1 MLKRVAIYAR
11 VSTQEQV
18 ENGNSLEFQ
27 IDKLKAYCQLHELKV
42 VGEYIDAGV
51 SGAKFSRPA
60 LNRLKDDIDKI
71 DIVLIYKLDR
81 LSRSIKDTMLLIEDV
96 FKPNNID
103 LISLSEN
110 FDTSQAMGMA
120 TIGML
125 STFAQLERETIKERM
140 IAGKLQAVKNGKY
153 INHAPFGYKKV
164 DGKLVKDENT
174 RKCVEFIFEKL
185 LEGHST
191 TKIAKMIELNGYA
204 ELRTALWH
212 FNTIN
217 RFVHKKVYCGH
228 TPLMDILVK
237 NTHEPYIT
245 DEEQDYILKLINS
258 RKCSPS
264 KAYDR
269 SFPAVFRGMINCP
282 TCHRKMAVSR
292 APKKGVK
299 KDKLY
304 LIRYRCPYCKLDKKG
319 NYYLPEE
326 LIEEALLKYFKE
338 FCFNFKFEKNK
349 VKLTTKNFEKKISI
363 QENKKFKLQKAWLE
377 NLITDD
383 ELKRLQSDIE
393 DKIELLKKEQQE
405 QFNIIENQNKEI
417 KIKDFVLKFNEIFA
431 KITDEEKIKL
441 LHAFIDDISLDI
453 ETIKI
458 SEKRNKYKVAIR
470 DVNFK

>member
-1 MLKRVAIYAR
+1 MPKRVAIYAR

-27 IDKLKAYCQLHELKV
+27 IDKLRAYCQLHELKV
-42 VGEYIDAGV
+42 VGEYVDAGV

-60 LNRLKDDIDKI
+60 LDRLKNDIEKI
-71 DIVLIYKLDR
+71 DIVLVYKIDR
-81 LSRSIKDTMLLIEDV
+81 LSRAIKDTMFLIEDI
-96 FKPNNID
+96 FKPNNVD

-110 FDTSQAMGMA
+110 FDTSQAVGMA
-120 TIGML
+120 MIAVI

-140 IAGKLQAVKNGKY
+140 IAGKIQAVKNGKY
-153 INHAPFGYKKV
+153 INNTPFGYKKV
-164 DGKLVKDENT
+164 DGKLIKDEDT
-174 RKCVEFIFEKL
+174 RECVEFIFEKL
-185 LEGHST
+185 LDGYST

-204 ELRTALWH
+204 KSRTALWH

-217 RFVHKKVYCGH
+217 RFARTKVYCGH
-228 TPLMDILVK
+228 TPLMNILVE
-237 NTHEPYIT
+237 NTHEPYIS
-245 DEEQDYILKLINS
+245 DEEQEYIIKLLDN
-258 RKCSPS
+258 RNCCPS
-264 KAYDR
+264 KARDR
-269 SFPAVFRGMINCP
+269 SFTAVFRGMINCP

-292 APKKGVK
+292 ALKKGVK

-304 LIRYRCPYCKLDKKG
+304 LIRYRCPYCRLDKKG

-338 FCFNFKFEKNK
+338 FSFNFEFEKNK
-349 VKLTTKNFEKKISI
+349 VKLPTKDFDKKISAE
-363 QENKKFKLQKAWLE
+363 ENKKFKLQKAWLN
-377 NLITDD
+377 NLINDE
-383 ELKRLQSDIE
+383 ELKKLQLEIE
-393 DKIELLKKEQQE
+393 AKIELLKKEQQE

-417 KIKDFVLKFNEIFA
+417 KIKDFALKFNEIFA

-441 LHAFIDDISLDI
+441 LHAFIEDISLDI

-458 SEKRNKYKVAIR
+458 SEKRNKYKIAIR

>member
-1 MLKRVAIYAR
+1 MPKRVAIYAR

-81 LSRSIKDTMLLIEDV
+81 LSRSIKNTMFLIEDI
-96 FKPNNID
+96 FKPNNVD

-110 FDTSQAMGMA
+110 FDTSQAVGMA
-120 TIGML
+120 MIAVI

-140 IAGKLQAVKNGKY
+140 MAGKLQAVKNGKY
-153 INHAPFGYKKV
+153 INNAPFGYKKV
-164 DGKLVKDENT
+164 DGKLVKDEDT

-204 ELRTALWH
+204 KLRTALWH

-338 FCFNFKFEKNK
+338 FCFNFKFKKNK
-349 VKLTTKNFEKKISI
+349 VKPPTKDFDKKISVE
-363 QENKKFKLQKAWLE
+363 ENKKFKLQKAWLN
-377 NLITDD
+377 NLINDE
-383 ELKRLQSDIE
+383 ELKKLQLEIE
-393 DKIELLKKEQQE
+393 AKIELLKKEQQE

>member
-1 MLKRVAIYAR
+1 M
-11 VSTQEQV
+11 
-18 ENGNSLEFQ
+18 
-27 IDKLKAYCQLHELKV
+27 
-42 VGEYIDAGV
+42 
-51 SGAKFSRPA
+51 
-60 LNRLKDDIDKI
+60 
-71 DIVLIYKLDR
+71 
-81 LSRSIKDTMLLIEDV
+81 IEDV
-96 FKPNNID
+96 FKPNSID

-140 IAGKLQAVKNGKY
+140 MAGKLQAVKNGKY

-228 TPLMDILVK
+228 TPLMDILVE

-304 LIRYRCPYCKLDKKG
+304 LIRYRCPYCRLDKKG
-319 NYYLPEE
+319 NYYLGEE

-338 FCFNFKFEKNK
+338 FSFNFKFKKNK
-349 VKLTTKNFEKKISI
+349 VKPPTKDFNKKISME
-363 QENKKFKLQKAWLE
+363 ENKKFKLQKAWLN
-377 NLITDD
+377 NLIND
-383 ELKRLQSDIE
+383 EELQKLQLEIE
-393 DKIELLKKEQQE
+393 TKIELLKKEQQE

-417 KIKDFVLKFNEIFA
+417 KIKDFALKFNEIFA

-441 LHAFIDDISLDI
+441 LHAFIENITLDI

>member
-1 MLKRVAIYAR
+1 MPKRVAIYAR

-140 IAGKLQAVKNGKY
+140 MAGKLQAVKNGKY

-164 DGKLVKDENT
+164 DGKLVKDEDT

-204 ELRTALWH
+204 KLRTALWH

-304 LIRYRCPYCKLDKKG
+304 LIRYRCPYCRLDKKG
-319 NYYLPEE
+319 NYYLREE

>member
-1 MLKRVAIYAR
+1 MKRVAIYAR

-51 SGAKFSRPA
+51 SGAKFDRPA
-60 LNRLKDDIDKI
+60 LNKLKNDIEKI

-81 LSRSIKDTMLLIEDV
+81 LSRSIKDTMLLIEDI

-140 IAGKLQAVKNGKY
+140 MAGKLQAVKNGKY
-153 INHAPFGYKKV
+153 INNTPFGYKKV
-164 DGKLVKDENT
+164 DGKLIKDEDT
-174 RKCVEFIFEKL
+174 RECVEFIFKKL
-185 LEGHST
+185 LEGYST

-204 ELRTALWH
+204 KSRTALWH

-217 RFVHKKVYCGH
+217 RFARTKVYCGH
-228 TPLMDILVK
+228 TPLMGIVVE
-237 NTHEPYIT
+237 NTHEAYIT
-245 DEEQDYILKLINS
+245 DEEQEYIIKLLDDRN
-258 RKCSPS
+258 CCPS
-264 KAYDR
+264 KARDR

-304 LIRYRCPYCKLDKKG
+304 LIRYRCPYCRLDKKG

-338 FCFNFKFEKNK
+338 FSFNFKFEKNK
-349 VKLTTKNFEKKISI
+349 VKPPAKNFDKKISVE
-363 QENKKFKLQKAWLE
+363 ENKKFKLQKAWLN
-377 NLITDD
+377 NLINDE
-383 ELKRLQSDIE
+383 ELKKLQLEIE
-393 DKIELLKKEQQE
+393 AKIELLKKEQQE
-405 QFNIIENQNKEI
+405 QINILKNQNKEI
-417 KIKDFVLKFNEIFA
+417 KIKDFALKFNEVFA
-431 KITDEEKIKL
+431 NLTNEEKTEFLNI
-441 LHAFIDDISLDI
+441 FVEDITLNI

-458 SEKRNKYKVAIR
+458 SEKRNKYEVAIR
-470 DVNFK
+470 GVNFK